1 MTVDRYFK
9 IRIDDRSYNV
19 DDPKLTGSQ
28 LLRLSGKRPIDEYLV
43 FLKLA
48 NGGFEEI
55 RLDETV
61 DLTQPGVERFMT
73 FESSASYRLVIDGE
87 RIEWGAQLITGL
99 KLKQIAGVDP
109 DKYALWREVR
119 GSEDIELANEDIIDL
134 SEPGLERFFTVIA
147 QTTAGDAG
155 PALPQGDQRYLSE
168 QGYRYELAYEA
179 GQTAIILRAVDLPKG
194 RYDVELA
201 DILIML
207 PPGYPD
213 APPDMFLF
221 ALASACRTRRL
232 PQLRRCSA
240 PFRGRPGK
248 GGRAITANGALLGHL
263 DHLRGL
269 NMHWRR
275 PVMRDIIIPNRLGTA
290 IQPAAFNSGEEAAR
304 GCFSGVR

>member
-1 MTVDRYFK
+1 MTSQNPEYFDLETAARCGQPVTVDRYFK

-19 DDPKLTGSQ
+19 DDPKLTGSL

-213 APPDMFLF
+213 APPDMFYCLPW
-221 ALASACRTRRL
+221 LRL
-232 PQLRRCSA
+232 VAHGAYPNCADVPLSFQGQTWQRWSRHNNEW
-240 PFRGRPGK
+240 RPGK
-248 GGRAITANGALLGHL
+248 DGIWTMLKRVEHAL
-263 DHLRGL
+263 
-269 NMHWRR
+269 
-275 PVMRDIIIPNRLGTA
+275 A
-290 IQPAAFNSGEEAAR
+290 EAA
-304 GCFSGVR
+304 